1 MTTQT
6 ASPID
11 ELASAL
17 VDALRLS
24 NAKSGQK
31 ALYPYQYAEFATG
44 MKHDASG
51 TPISVGYSHGPGGN
65 LSYPGVDPEMFHTVV
80 GNRGLLGAL
89 PATPSLYT
97 NPTYQVITGVQADS
111 GNEKNLVCDDAP
123 VAGLMK
129 ACLVTSVFGRYE
141 RATQEIEL
149 NRLGQQT
156 DRADPM
162 DLALVGSPISQS
174 GLFTTGPGNP
184 EAGGDIFTNE
194 TARKFWELGVSLH
207 RLLSVQL
214 WQGNPSNNSAGGGY
228 KEVTGLDLLIS
239 TGHVDALT
247 NTSCPSVDADVKDF
261 DFLSIQDNGSA
272 IVNALT
278 YIYYTRRDLAERTGV
293 MPVRWIFA
301 MKPETFYEL
310 SAVWPCAYLT
320 YRCNL
325 EGIDGARVNI
335 DGAEQTRMRDDM
347 RNGRYLL
354 IDGNRI
360 EVIVDDGI
368 AEDTNTTN
376 GNVPSGCF
384 ASTIYL
390 IPMSVVG
397 GRAVTYLEY
406 FQFSNPA
413 IEDALGNMVLG
424 RIEGPWITIPKQTV
438 WCVQWQAKIEP
449 RVVLRTPWLAGRLDN
464 VVACPLQRT
473 RNPFPGNPYFVDGG
487 LTSRPG
493 PSYYTPWQN

>member
-1 MTTQT
+1 MTAV

-11 ELASAL
+11 ELAGLL
-17 VDALRLS
+17 VESLRQS
-24 NAKSGQK
+24 TAKAGSK
-31 ALYPYQYAEFATG
+31 ALYPYQYGDLAG
-44 MKHDASG
+44 LKHDASG
-51 TPISVGYSHGPGGN
+51 SPIAIGYSHGPGGN
-65 LSYPGVDPEMFHTVV
+65 LSYPGVDPTLFHTVV
-80 GNRGLLGAL
+80 GNRGLLGTL
-89 PATPSLYT
+89 PATPSLYM
-97 NPTYQVITGVQADS
+97 NPTYQVITGVDADS
-111 GNEKNLVCDDAP
+111 GSEKNLVCDDAP
-123 VAGLMK
+123 VAGLMR
-129 ACLVTSVFGRYE
+129 ACMVTSVFGRYE
-141 RATQEIEL
+141 RATAEIEI
-149 NRLGQQT
+149 NRLGQQN
-156 DRADPM
+156 DRSDPM

-184 EAGGDIFTNE
+184 ESASDVFTNE

-214 WQGNPSNNSAGGGY
+214 WQGNPSNNTGGGGY

-239 TGHVDALT
+239 TGHIDAQM
-247 NTSCPSVDADVKDF
+247 NVACPSVDADVKDF
-261 DFLSIQDNGSA
+261 NFGSIEDNGSA

-293 MPVRWIFA
+293 MPVRWVWA

-310 SAVWPCAYLT
+310 SAIWPCAYLT
-320 YRCNL
+320 YRCELAGLDN
-325 EGIDGARVNI
+325 ARVNI
-335 DGAEQTRMRDDM
+335 DGAEQVRMRDDM

-360 EVIVDDGI
+360 EVVLDDGI
-368 AEDTNTTN
+368 AEDTQTTN
-376 GNVPSGCF
+376 GNVGPGCF

-406 FQFSNPA
+406 FQYSNPA

-424 RIEGPWITIPKQTV
+424 RVEGPWITIPKQTN
-438 WCVQWQAKIEP
+438 WCVQWQSKIEP

-473 RNPFPGNPYFVDGG
+473 RNPFPESPYFVGG
-487 LTSRPG
+487 GVQSRPG
-493 PSYYTPWQN
+493 PSYYTPW

>member
-1 MTTQT
+1 MTTAT

-11 ELASAL
+11 QLAEQLIAS
-17 VDALRLS
+17 LRES
-24 NAKSGQK
+24 TARSGSK
-31 ALYPYQYAEFATG
+31 ALYPYRYGDFAG
-44 MKHDASG
+44 LKHDASG
-51 TPISVGYSHGPGGN
+51 NPIAVGYSHGPGGN
-65 LSYPGVDPEMFHTVV
+65 LSFPGVDPLMFHTVV
-80 GNRGLLGAL
+80 GNRGLLGSL
-89 PATPSLYT
+89 PATPSLDT
-97 NPTYQVITGVQADS
+97 NPTYQVITGVQGDS

-123 VAGLMK
+123 TAGLMK
-129 ACLVTSVFGRYE
+129 ACMVTSVFGRYE

-149 NRLGQQT
+149 NRLGQRT

-162 DLALVGSPISQS
+162 DLALVGTPISQS

-184 EAGGDIFTNE
+184 EAAADVFTNE
-194 TARKFWELGVSLH
+194 TARKFWELGISLH

-239 TGHVDALT
+239 TGHVDAQT
-247 NTSCPSVDADVKDF
+247 NTSCPSVDADVKNF
-261 DFLSIQDNGSA
+261 NFLNVQDNGAA

-293 MPVRWIFA
+293 MPVRWVWA

-320 YRCNL
+320 YRCEL
-325 EGIDGARVNI
+325 AGIDGARVNI
-335 DGAEQTRMRDDM
+335 DGTEQVRMRDDL

-360 EVIVDDGI
+360 EVVLDDGI

-390 IPMSVVG
+390 IPMSVIG

-406 FQFSNPA
+406 FQYDNPA
-413 IEDALGNMVLG
+413 INDALGNLILG
-424 RIEGPWITIPKQTV
+424 RIEGPWITIPKQTT
-438 WCVQWQAKIEP
+438 WCVQWQSKIEP
-449 RVVLRTPWLAGRLDN
+449 RVLLRTPWLSGRLDN
-464 VVACPLQRT
+464 VVVCPLQRT
-473 RNPFPGNPYFVDGG
+473 RDPFPASPYFVDGG
-487 LTSRPG
+487 LTSRSG
-493 PSYYTPWQN
+493 PSFFTPWQN